1 MTPLVRRARTRD
13 QLEGET
19 ILATFGLLFVL
30 RRAATLAFSA
40 NNRFYDYL
48 GEPLHLFGFTF
59 AANRANG
66 AGKTTLL
73 NAVAGLL
80 RPSGGSIRYR
90 GNGLVGLP
98 PHRIVEQGI
107 ATVTETRHL
116 FGPLS
121 VVENLSLGAFT
132 RDARAAAPA
141 RMAHVFELF
150 PRLAERRRQAVRTMS
165 GGEQQM
171 VAVGRALMTRP
182 SLLLD
187 EPSLGLAPLLAAELF
202 SALARV
208 AHESETAILMVEQ
221 NARRALKM
229 ANRAYL
235 LSLGRI
241 VGEGSAQW
249 LAQDNAVA
257 ESYLGL

>member
-1 MTPLVRRARTRD
+1 MLEIDGLDHSYGRHRALNDVAIRVRA
-13 QLEGET
+13 GEVVA
-19 ILATFGLLFVL
+19 ILG
-30 RRAATLAFSA
+30 
-40 NNRFYDYL
+40 
-48 GEPLHLFGFTF
+48 
-59 AANRANG
+59 ANG

-90 GNGLVGLP
+90 GNELVGLP

-107 ATVTETRHL
+107 AAVTEARHL

-182 SLLLD
+182 SLLLLD

-202 SALARV
+202 GALARV

-241 VGEGSAQW
+241 VGEGSAQS
-249 LAQDNAVA
+249 LAQDKAVA